1 MNLVEVKRI
10 SYYPPSKGYAVLLEE
25 KEGARSLPIIVG
37 SAEAQ
42 AIALYLEGV
51 NMPSPM
57 THDVLINV
65 LESMEGTINRVLIAR
80 ITKGTFFAE
89 IEVFSPHNGKII
101 IDSRPSDAIAI
112 ALRTLTPIYIS
123 DEVMD
128 SAGIDN
134 FNNENEVAE
143 AVSSEDLSYEI
154 SEEVVLGNLNEAL
167 EKAVSK
173 EEYEV
178 AARLRDRIRQLEK
191 KSTLYLNYLKSS
203 SVANKLLTTPKK
215 RG

>member
-10 SYYPPSKGYAVLLEE
+10 SYYPPSKGYAVLLQE
-25 KEGARSLPIIVG
+25 KDSNRSLPIIVG
-37 SAEAQ
+37 SSEAQ

-51 NMPSPM
+51 NMPRPM
-57 THDVLINV
+57 THDLLVNV
-65 LESMEGTINRVLIAR
+65 LENMDGAINRVLIAR

-89 IEVFSPHNGKII
+89 IEVFSPHSGEII

-123 DEVMD
+123 DEIMD

-134 FNNENEVAE
+134 YTNESEIAE
-143 AVSSEDLSYEI
+143 AITSEDLSFEI
-154 SEEVVLGNLNEAL
+154 SEEVVLENLNEAL
-167 EKAVSK
+167 EKAVSE

-191 KSTLYLNYLKSS
+191 KSTSQ
-203 SVANKLLTTPKK
+203 
-215 RG
+215 